1 MKDYREMAESVL
13 QRRDAYVIEKKR
25 RQKQFRMVCGA
36 VCSLAFVA
44 FLSVNVLLVQQGEK
58 ASFRLADRAGL
69 GSDGAVNDA
78 LPQESEMMQYA
89 VVEDLREEMAV
100 EEETGQDTAKEQM
113 AKATLEGQLADGSE
127 QEFKQQATEADA
139 VCIGAMEANY
149 EADPMEQVWGG
160 SYLNDQGKHVVFLTQ
175 NNETYQNMVFEL
187 NPDWL
192 EENTIFRDAAFSLNY
207 LNEVLEL
214 ISKDM
219 VAGKLP
225 YVPSA
230 YVNEYENCVTV
241 RTIDLTAGQRAE
253 VLGYGLEG
261 SIVIV
266 SGEELSTTELLQ
278 EKE

>member
-25 RQKQFRMVCGA
+25 RQKQFMKVGGA
-36 VCSLAFVA
+36 VCSLVLVA
-44 FLSVNVLLVQQGEK
+44 FLSVNALLVQQGEK
-58 ASFRLADRAGL
+58 ASFRSADRAGF
-69 GSDGAVNDA
+69 GSDGAMNDA
-78 LPQESEMMQYA
+78 LPQEPEMMQYA
-89 VVEDLREEMAV
+89 VVEDLREEVAV
-100 EEETGQDTAKEQM
+100 EEEACQDIAQDQM
-113 AKATLEGQLADGSE
+113 AKTTLEGQLADGSE
-127 QEFKQQATEADA
+127 QEYKQQATEAEA

-149 EADPMEQVWGG
+149 QADPMEQVWGG

-175 NNETYQNMVFEL
+175 NDATFQNMVFEL

-192 EENTIFRDAAFSLNY
+192 EENTIFMDAAFSLSY
-207 LNEVLEL
+207 LNEVLAL

-219 VAGKLP
+219 VAGNLP

-241 RTIDLTAGQRAE
+241 RTVDVTAQQKTE
-253 VLGYGLEG
+253 LLSYGLEG

-266 SGEELSTTELLQ
+266 SGEEVPTTELLQ

>member
-25 RQKQFRMVCGA
+25 RQKQFRKVCGA
-36 VCSLAFVA
+36 VCSLALVA
-44 FLSVNVLLVQQGEK
+44 FLSVNALLVQQGEK
-58 ASFRLADRAGL
+58 ASFRSADRAGL

-139 VCIGAMEANY
+139 VCKGAMEASY

-207 LNEVLEL
+207 LNEVLDL

-241 RTIDLTAGQRAE
+241 RTIDLTAGQQAE

-266 SGEELSTTELLQ
+266 SDEELSTTELLQ

>member
-25 RQKQFRMVCGA
+25 RQKQFRKVCGA
-36 VCSLAFVA
+36 VCSLALVA
-44 FLSVNVLLVQQGEK
+44 FLSVNALLVQQGEK

-113 AKATLEGQLADGSE
+113 AKATLDGQLADGSE

-207 LNEVLEL
+207 LNEVLDL

-241 RTIDLTAGQRAE
+241 RTIDLTAGQQAE
-253 VLGYGLEG
+253 LLGYGLEG